1 VTTSPSPPRA
11 SPDDSS
17 PEPGLQEA
25 RARAAARRRAALRRQ
40 RLTAAGLI
48 AAVLAVGAFFVLR
61 SGGHPAGVA
70 ARSGGSARHG
80 GAQST
85 PATTPTGGHAAT
97 GGRRTRFAVGLAVL
111 NLVDGSRQIHT
122 PSGAS
127 VSRTLTTYVRYPATG
142 AASQTDVSGASP
154 ATATGPYPLIVFG
167 HGFAVTPHLY
177 AALLQDWARAGYVVA
192 APVFPLENAD
202 APGGPDESD
211 LVNQPRDMRFVISA
225 LLAASA
231 RSSGPLGHL
240 IDPREVAVAGQS
252 DGGETALAVAYDRYF
267 RDPRVRAAAI
277 LSGAVI
283 PGVGGFTFG
292 SGSPP
297 LLATQGTADTV
308 NPPSAT
314 QAFFTAASRPKYLLQ
329 LLGASHLPPY
339 SYQQPQLS
347 IVERVTTAFF
357 DLYLKR
363 APGALRQ
370 LLTGGSVAGIASLSA
385 DR

>member
-1 VTTSPSPPRA
+1 M
-11 SPDDSS
+11 
-17 PEPGLQEA
+17 
-25 RARAAARRRAALRRQ
+25 
-40 RLTAAGLI
+40 
-48 AAVLAVGAFFVLR
+48 
-61 SGGHPAGVA
+61 H
-70 ARSGGSARHG
+70 
-80 GAQST
+80 
-85 PATTPTGGHAAT
+85 
-97 GGRRTRFAVGLAVL
+97 FAVGLQVL
-111 NLVDGSRQIHT
+111 TLVDGSRQIHT
-122 PSGAS
+122 PSGAAS
-127 VSRTLTTYVRYPATG
+127 PRTLTTYVRYPATG
-142 AASQTDVSGASP
+142 AASRTDVSGASP
-154 ATATGPYPLIVFG
+154 ATAGGPYPLIVFG
-167 HGFAVTPHLY
+167 HGFAVTPRLY
-177 AALLQDWARAGYVVA
+177 AALLQAWARAGYVVA
-192 APVFPLENAD
+192 APVFPLENAA

-211 LVNQPRDMRFVISA
+211 LVNQPRDMRFVTSA

-231 RSSGPLGHL
+231 RSSGPLAHL

-283 PGVGGFTFG
+283 PGVGGFAFG

-314 QAFFTAASRPKYLLQ
+314 QAFFSAASRPKYLLE

-339 SYQQPQLS
+339 SYQQPQLG

-363 APGALRQ
+363 APGALRR
-370 LLTGGSVAGIASLSA
+370 LRKAGSVAGTASLDA
-385 DR
+385 RP